1 MRRRE
6 RRNDVQ
12 VKGGGKMGHKRKR
25 FSLSLSALTVIC
37 VIVASLAAVSS
48 CIAIFASVY
57 SRSLMRDAKVNSE
70 QTVQQTAI
78 AVNNNL
84 EAMKNKLTA
93 VRNILYESKEPDDFR
108 SKTEAL
114 TKIQNDI
121 FAVTVYDHE
130 GNILSCTGSG
140 NTLKKET
147 YKDLSFD
154 KALFEGAADF
164 ALSEPHVQ
172 TLFDGVYPWVVTL
185 AIRTDRPVFGGGT
198 YVAIDFSFS
207 EIAKYIDKVGVG
219 RHGYCYITDAEGN
232 IIYHPQQQLIFSHL
246 KSEDAGIVSSLS
258 DGVHE
263 DENVIYTLS
272 TTYDRSWRIVGVSYT
287 DELVT
292 ERQSQIFMSIVVSLL
307 CYAAVSV
314 AVLAVYAIIVNA
326 PVRSLIKAMKA
337 FENAAD
343 SFSYSSGN
351 EAVTELQVLSDSFEH
366 MSNRIKQ
373 LMERV
378 RTEETELRKT
388 ELKALQAQINP
399 HFLYN
404 TLDSIQWMCEQ
415 GKNEDAMKMVSALAK
430 LFRISISRGHELIP
444 IKDELQHAK
453 NYLVIQSYR
462 YRNQFSYSFDIETRL
477 EHYLCNKIT
486 VQPLIENAIY
496 HGIDRMVDE
505 GEIKISVKEA
515 PDNKDDILITVED
528 NGVGMTEEQCRKI
541 LRKERSDSSGIGVK
555 NVNDRLK
562 IYFGEKYGLTI
573 KSELDVG
580 TIVTVRIPKIEAEA
594 ENEN

>member
-37 VIVASLAAVSS
+37 VTVASLAAVSS

-207 EIAKYIDKVGVG
+207 EIAKYIDKVSVG

-307 CYAAVSV
+307 CCAAVSV

>member
-1 MRRRE
+1 MR
-6 RRNDVQ
+6 
-12 VKGGGKMGHKRKR
+12 HKRKR

-37 VIVASLAAVSS
+37 VTVASLAAVSS

-57 SRSLMRDAKVNSE
+57 SRSLMRDARVNSE

-93 VRNILYESKEPDDFR
+93 VRNILYESKEPDDFHT
-108 SKTEAL
+108 KTEAL

-140 NTLKKET
+140 NTLKKEI

-185 AIRTDRPVFGGGT
+185 AIRTDRPVFGSGT

-219 RHGYCYITDAEGN
+219 YCYITDAEGN
-232 IIYHPQQQLIFSHL
+232 IIYHPQQQLVFSHL
-246 KSEDAGIVSSLS
+246 KSEDAGGVSSLA

-263 DENVIYTLS
+263 GKNIIYTLS

-307 CYAAVSV
+307 CCAAVSV

-378 RTEETELRKT
+378 RREETELRKT

-505 GEIKISVKEA
+505 GEITISVKEA